1 MKTFKT
7 QAGPFR
13 ERPYYKDQEIETTCA
28 DELRKVDLFPSSPQP
43 IRIERFVE
51 KRFGIT
57 PVYEELPEGL
67 LGFTKFGSKGVEA
80 ISVSRLLA
88 EEGSKSAERRINT
101 TLAHEAGHGLLHAYL
116 FALGK
121 QTQALSLF
129 GDSVD
134 RKQMKL
140 LCRTG
145 GVQGVRESEGTTGYD
160 GRWWEYHANRVIGAL
175 LLPKTLVHEA
185 LRSVLIERGM
195 LGTKVLESIRRE
207 EAVRILVDVFDVNP
221 IVGRIRS
228 NGMFPLSSEQQL
240 TL

>member
-1 MKTFKT
+1 MKTFRT
-7 QAGPFR
+7 RAGPFK
-13 ERPYYKDQEIETTCA
+13 ERPYYTDREIETTCT
-28 DELRKVDLFPSSPQP
+28 DELCNVGLFPSSPQP

-57 PVYEELPEGL
+57 PIYEDLPDGL
-67 LGFTKFGSKGVEA
+67 LGFTKFGPKGVEG
-80 ISVSRLLA
+80 ISVSKLLA
-88 EEGSKSAERRINT
+88 EEGSKPAERRINT

-129 GDSVD
+129 GESVD

-145 GVQGVRESEGTTGYD
+145 GVQGVQESETKAGYD

-175 LLPKTLVHEA
+175 LLPQSLVHEA
-185 LRSVLIERGM
+185 LKSVLTERGM
-195 LGTKVLESIRRE
+195 LGTKVLEFARRE

-221 IVGRIRS
+221 IVGRIR
-228 NGMFPLSSEQQL
+228 LRW
-240 TL
+240 